1 GDALADLVRSGDPG
15 VAAVVAARSDELA
28 ITYRGVAHEARRT
41 RSGLLLQPGP
51 GDGELLGLRLP
62 RTRSVP
68 LPGRG
73 VLALDQP
80 QLRALV
86 DGSGTIPIQVARP

>member
-1 GDALADLVRSGDPG
+1 
-15 VAAVVAARSDELA
+15 VVAARSDELA
-28 ITYRGVAHEARRT
+28 ITYRGVAHEARRS

-62 RTRSVP
+62 RTRSVH

-80 QLRALV
+80 QLQALA
-86 DGSGTIPIQVARP
+86 DGTGTIPIQVAQP